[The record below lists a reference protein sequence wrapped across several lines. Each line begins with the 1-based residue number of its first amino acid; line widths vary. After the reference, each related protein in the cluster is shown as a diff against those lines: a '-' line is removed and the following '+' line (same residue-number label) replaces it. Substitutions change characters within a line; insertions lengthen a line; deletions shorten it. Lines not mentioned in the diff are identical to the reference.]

1 MPNDSWMMQCALI
14 LCKKTVATASTA
26 PLRTVSLLAEQ
37 PLTESKFSSVGMN
50 LVNSAVLWPNCV
62 TNFQII
68 FTFCRNFRVFFQ
80 IEMKYSEELAQELFR
95 IERNA
100 KKSIIFFSSCRH
112 LTPHG
117 RYSKKTTVIRVVIN
131 EYDATNCAECWNI
144 IIKKAAVAAVAA
156 VVAADAIPT
165 RKYDGFRMVPNANG
179 KLSNG
184 FVIVRK
190 CGEGRKKRINK
201 IFTYV
206 MCAAFE
212 SVGRALTHALE
223 INTICVV
230 AHVSDN
236 GKKISTKKKIL

>member
-80 IEMKYSEELAQELFR
+80 TEMKYSGELAQELFR

-100 KKSIIFFSSCRH
+100 KKSIIFFFELPPPYSTRTIFKENHCHPCSNKWIWRHKLCWMLEHYYQKSSSGSSGSSGSSR
-112 LTPHG
+112 
-117 RYSKKTTVIRVVIN
+117 RN
-131 EYDATNCAECWNI
+131 TN
-144 IIKKAAVAAVAA
+144 
-156 VVAADAIPT
+156 
-165 RKYDGFRMVPNANG
+165 
-179 KLSNG
+179 S
-184 FVIVRK
+184 
-190 CGEGRKKRINK
+190 
-201 IFTYV
+201 
-206 MCAAFE
+206 
-212 SVGRALTHALE
+212 
-223 INTICVV
+223 
-230 AHVSDN
+230 
-236 GKKISTKKKIL
+236 